1 MQSSTVRCCDP
12 GEISHKI
19 YNHDILWSPW
29 NSLIKSTTKIFLRLR
44 YWYDIVH
51 KILTFSLSS
60 PWTRLAP
67 AWLWGTL
74 SGPLG
79 NIMVEWC
86 TDQASSP
93 SAKISKSSYLSTQAL
108 AKLVKYLLI
117 FVCPNVFLVRGK
129 LHFQISHKIPICEI
143 FQETYLPYLSFHI
156 CLFYNLCVPG

>member
-1 MQSSTVRCCDP
+1 MVAD
-12 GEISHKI
+12 
-19 YNHDILWSPW
+19 
-29 NSLIKSTTKIFLRLR
+29 FLRYYTRTTR
-44 YWYDIVH
+44 YHISQEFLKVWDIGMILYLQFWYSIWAHPEQD
-51 KILTFSLSS
+51 
-60 PWTRLAP
+60 
-67 AWLWGTL
+67 WLPHDWL
-74 SGPLG
+74 SGPLR